1 MNTQKMIRIA
11 IVFTLSLLFVMMV
24 LPGIFLEPVARLYY
38 YGGLFL
44 GAFMVLA
51 TWLLVREW

>member
-1 MNTQKMIRIA
+1 MNTQKMIRIG

-24 LPGIFLEPVARLYY
+24 LPGIFLEPVVRLYY
-38 YGGLFL
+38 YCGLCS